1 MFNVPKY
8 ELRQTKD
15 FKPSRVKKYL
25 AHSAKGTQWDE
36 DKRKYIKV
44 EDGKYYYPDSYEGGR
59 HLPKGEQPDSASK
72 SEPSGWESKFYN
84 EFESN
89 LNRIGGKLDPK
100 QIQELLLF
108 GKNSDGSKW
117 DNFAVA
123 LAEHAGID
131 ADKIDP
137 NVLNAMR
144 YKVVE
149 HYKKE
154 FEKEKEN
161 FDKEGN
167 RIKNSK
173 PKSTKSTKAT
183 SGSSKSAG
191 TATKEATKSSVSK
204 DEKRKPIH
212 EGRGMHA
219 DYERRNASS
228 DAWSAAN
235 ERKKKKAN
243 YNKALASFRKNHS

>member
-59 HLPKGEQPDSASK
+59 HLPKGEKPDASTG
-72 SEPSGWESKFYN
+72 EPAGWESKFYN

-167 RIKNSK
+167 RIGNSK
-173 PKSTKSTKAT
+173 PKATKAT
-183 SGSSKSAG
+183 GGSGASSSTSK
-191 TATKEATKSSVSK
+191 KEVKSSGSK

-235 ERKKKKAN
+235 ERKKKRAK
-243 YNKALASFRKNHS
+243 YGRIK

>member
-25 AHSAKGTQWDE
+25 AHSAKGSQWDE

-59 HLPKGEQPDSASK
+59 HLPKGEQPNSSSK
-72 SEPSGWESKFYN
+72 SEPAGWEQKLYDSM
-84 EFESN
+84 EESF
-89 LNRIGGKLDPK
+89 NRGVVNLDPK
-100 QIQELLLF
+100 QIQEMLLF
-108 GKNSDGSKW
+108 GKNPDGSSY
-117 DNFAVA
+117 DNFRVA
-123 LAEHAGID
+123 LEEVGVNV
-131 ADKIDP
+131 DKIDP

-149 HYKKE
+149 HYKE
-154 FEKEKEN
+154 QFAKEKEN

-167 RIKNSK
+167 RIGKSK
-173 PKSTKSTKAT
+173 PKATKAT
-183 SGSSKSAG
+183 KVTGGSGASSNTSK
-191 TATKEATKSSVSK
+191 KEVKSSGSK

-235 ERKKKKAN
+235 ERKKKKAQ
-243 YNKALASFRKNHS
+243 YSRIK

>member
-1 MFNVPKY
+1 MRY
-8 ELRQTKD
+8 RL
-15 FKPSRVKKYL
+15 L

-36 DKRKYIKV
+36 ANRKYIKV
-44 EDGKYYYPDSYEGGR
+44 EDGKYYYPDDYKGGR
-59 HLPKGEQPDSASK
+59 HLPKDEKPDASTGEPA
-72 SEPSGWESKFYN
+72 GWESKFYS

-131 ADKIDP
+131 SDKIDP

-144 YKVVE
+144 YKVVD

-167 RIKNSK
+167 RISNKKSSK
-173 PKSTKSTKAT
+173 SSKSEKLKDSKSAKSTKSTKSTKKEKKQDLAIDKVD
-183 SGSSKSAG
+183 KSRA
-191 TATKEATKSSVSK
+191 
-204 DEKRKPIH
+204 
-212 EGRGMHA
+212 MHA
-219 DYERRNASS
+219 PKNPKDSS
-228 DAWSAAN
+228 SHWSEVAAN
-235 ERKKKKAN
+235 RKKIQNIYTKQGR
-243 YNKALASFRKNHS
+243 NKNGSVKHGIEIPRYVIRPTGIHW